1 MADLSCIAKLARA
14 KEHLID
20 LDEAVQRFVNS
31 HPYTV
36 SQRVEGKKQRR
47 RWRVEFTASPAD
59 TDIPVIAADA
69 VNNLRFALDH
79 LMCALVPPK
88 ERGKVTF
95 PIFFQGVWDA
105 IVPGENQQRIKER
118 MRWASDVKSLPDDAV
133 TILKRCQAPLP
144 APDGPQITMLRQ
156 ISGWSNRDRHERLPI
171 LTTGIKDIKVT
182 VTREDGGI
190 ETADI
195 NPKGGGDSF
204 PDGAELPIPDYAVD
218 VQITGVALV
227 AIRGRDDKSYS
238 SIPSR
243 LVLIAETIEKG
254 VFPALAPFVRSDA
267 T

>member
-1 MADLSCIAKLARA
+1 MADLSYVAKLARA
-14 KEHLID
+14 KKHLVD
-20 LDEAVQRFVNS
+20 LDEAVEGFVDS
-31 HPYTV
+31 HPYAV

-59 TDIPVIAADA
+59 TDIPVIAADV
-69 VNNLRFALDH
+69 VNNLRFSLDH
-79 LMCALVPPK
+79 LMCALVPQK
-88 ERGKVTF
+88 ERGKVIF

-105 IVPGENQQRIKER
+105 IVPGENQERIKER
-118 MRWASDVKSLPDDAV
+118 TRWASVVKSLPDDAV

-144 APDGPQITMLRQ
+144 APNSPQVSRLRQ
-156 ISGWSNRDRHERLPI
+156 INGWSNRDRHERLPI

-227 AIRGRDDKSYS
+227 AIRGSDDKTYS
-238 SIPSR
+238 SIPQR
-243 LVLIAETIEKG
+243 LVIIADRIEKEI
-254 VFPALAPFVRSDA
+254 FPALAPFVRSDA